1 MMVDHMLMIVQNL
14 RSFVTVVT
22 STVVTPTAV
31 SPTAVILLK
40 FIKSLLNQIEFT

>member
-40 FIKSLLNQIEFT
+40 FIKS